1 MWGFLHNLISVIGL
15 MKGRGITVK
24 CELEVLDGVKG
35 KGGIIL
41 GVSGVGIK
49 SKVGRGARSRIKRGV

>member
-1 MWGFLHNLISVIGL
+1 